1 MEARDQKL
9 YGAGELHRFNRD
21 VEDALSRMQEKYTS
35 IPEELGRDL
44 KTVQSYI
51 KKHEGF
57 ENDLVA
63 LEAQVRKFKVLRNFY
78 YIHQGGYLL
87 PHILLSVCLL
97 AASR

>member
-9 YGAGELHRFNRD
+9 FGAGELHRFNRD
-21 VEDALSRMQEKYTS
+21 VEDALSRMQEKYGS

-44 KTVQSYI
+44 RTVQSYI

-63 LEAQVRKFKVLRNFY
+63 LEAQVTSVFKRAV
-78 YIHQGGYLL
+78 
-87 PHILLSVCLL
+87 SVF
-97 AASR
+97 SG

>member
-1 MEARDQKL
+1 
-9 YGAGELHRFNRD
+9 
-21 VEDALSRMQEKYTS
+21 MQEKYTS

-63 LEAQVRKFKVLRNFY
+63 LEAQVLRLKLVLKSF
-78 YIHQGGYLL
+78 L
-87 PHILLSVCLL
+87 C
-97 AASR
+97 A